1 MAVAVTASVATG
13 DELDDPT
20 SVTEAVTAAVGSEET
35 LELELDADMEAEAG
49 AVGTA
54 ETLSESADVAEAVID
69 EDAESVMLTL

>member
-13 DELDDPT
+13 DELDDAT
-20 SVTEAVTAAVGSEET
+20 SVTEAVIAAVGSEET